1 MWVVMVVL
9 GRRLVG
15 VIVRMTVCRVMRMVL
30 RLPMNLYHR
39 LNRWMCVLMCVL
51 MWMIVGMVV
60 RMVVIMV
67 MRHSVI
73 VMMSAHA
80 IFNAKLTVFTT
91 ITRHQR
97 LRFAAFQIVHA
108 LFQQLKNLTLKTKV
122 GG

>member
-60 RMVVIMV
+60 RMVVRMP
-67 MRHSVI
+67 MTAGRR
-73 VMMSAHA
+73 
-80 IFNAKLTVFTT
+80 TGWQQVFRGATSHG
-91 ITRHQR
+91 RYPVCVVACH
-97 LRFAAFQIVHA
+97 
-108 LFQQLKNLTLKTKV
+108 
-122 GG
+122 